1 MLDLVQSWRLMG
13 NWCLRIVARYQYECL
28 QLYSF
33 CDTSVLQGLC
43 CTTNRSSVC
52 IQVRAWTFR
61 SLCTKTKRNMV
72 WPWCWEFW
80 TVLRYSENL
89 EGGILCWKV
98 SAAISWMMLHDIPF
112 RWSPVYMLTPDLP
125 WVWRQRKRQ
134 RTRPT
139 DWEHLFLVS
148 KMAFSPNIF
157 CGMQSVSFHASYSWY
172 HLYLRYVYLKMYYTI
187 WYLISLYT

>member
-1 MLDLVQSWRLMG
+1 MLNHWRHHSRCFLK
-13 NWCLRIVARYQYECL
+13 
-28 QLYSF
+28 
-33 CDTSVLQGLC
+33 VLCKPGPFKRDMC
-43 CTTNRSSVC
+43 EFHCP
-52 IQVRAWTFR
+52 R

-148 KMAFSPNIF
+148 KMAFSPNILG
-157 CGMQSVSFHASYSWY
+157 GMQSVSFRATYSWY
-172 HLYLRYVYLKMYYTI
+172 HLYLRYMYI
-187 WYLISLYT
+187 WRCIVLWYLILLYIK